1 MFQLEKYGYR
11 FDSYN
16 KVWIRSDFS
25 GIAYNDGDASEQKL
39 AQIIEDTDDVSIFS
53 VDLRRQCT
61 EWAIHYHLSS
71 QRGNILRPFEHLL
84 QGSVLEIGAGCGAVS
99 RYLGES
105 GGQILS
111 LEGSPR
117 RASIAAS
124 RTRDLKNVTVLAER
138 FDDFEY
144 HEQFDAITLIG
155 VLEYASMFSDGESP
169 ALNMLTKIRK
179 MLKPDGHL
187 FIAIENQLGLK
198 YFAGAPEDHIGEAM
212 YGIEGRYQET
222 GPATFGRQELEQLI
236 NNAGYEGVEFLAPF
250 PDYKMPRS
258 ILTEEGC
265 QSGRFDGAAFAWQS
279 VKADPQLPKSV
290 NFDLGLAWPVIFK
303 NGLGMELS
311 NSFLVVA
318 SLSRDKTVDENSL
331 AFHYSTERATTYC
344 KETRFLNVGEG
355 NIAVEYR
362 LFAGDATLST
372 SKYQLS
378 LPSQDKYY
386 HGHVLS
392 QPFIQL
398 LSSKNWRI
406 QDVAD
411 YLNVYLM
418 HLSNMLKALGHDL
431 SPTLRIDSKIPGDFI
446 DAVPQNIIIDEL
458 GNPNLVDM
466 EWRSLEDV
474 DLGHLIFRSLLLLL
488 NQISNLQ
495 VTKEN
500 PALTRKEFFATL
512 YSLLGM
518 PVTDEDLDRFNAS
531 EVNFQEEVTGLPLE
545 SLINWFPCHPLVTTY
560 LSASIFY
567 AFNGEDFSEDHAIH
581 QPLQVGRQKITFPL
595 LAELDSSLTVR
606 CDPVDQSQWF
616 NLYELTI
623 SDSSGSVIWANVSN
637 NSDTIK
643 PGLLEI
649 TTDEQGIL
657 YYAYND
663 DPQLITPELKLQ
675 TSRELLITLD
685 IEILDGLQATHEVLR
700 LGESFSQLHQQAKLS
715 KAENLQLHKQLEFAK
730 QENISYRDNLHLL
743 QNSINSLTNAIELS
757 NVNLNLR
764 DSEVRSLHESTDA
777 YRAEAIALSNTVA
790 AQNDQII
797 DLLATIS
804 SKDSSISDLSS
815 IICTKTDTAEN
826 LNGILSGYGSQLS
839 ELTAIILDRDNE
851 ISKLQSAITELLN
864 SNSWAV
870 TRPLRKMKRIK
881 GNMRNMTSM
890 KHSLGRFAKRAY
902 DNLPFSQRN
911 KLRVKSALFTTMSP
925 LLKQTNSYKAWARNH
940 VNDSPA
946 VVISEEFQTSSTEPG
961 STGSDV
967 AARYIQN
974 MMNMPGPADQD
985 YCAISEAPIDHSAL
999 RARAI
1004 AYYLPQFHPTPEND
1018 EWWGKGF
1025 TEWTNVSKAVPQF
1038 IGHYQ
1043 PHLPGELGFYD
1054 LRLVEVMER
1063 QAELAKLYGVEGFC
1077 FHYYWFGGKRI
1088 LERPLEQLVKSN
1100 INMPFCICWANE
1112 NWTRRWDGLDNEVLL
1127 AQNYGAED
1135 DLAFIKSLEPLLK
1148 DKRYIRVD
1156 GQPLII
1162 LYRPSLLPDAAATL
1176 VRWREYCR
1184 EVGIGELFLCMVQ
1197 FDKLDPRE
1205 YGFDAAVEF
1214 PPHKVAANLP
1224 CINDSLEIANATYAG
1239 YVVDYQDVVDRAAV
1253 EPVSEFPLI
1262 RGVFPSW
1269 DNDARKPG
1277 RGYTVANSTPAKYR
1291 TWLRSSIEYARANP
1305 VKGESLVFINAWNE
1319 WAEGAHLEPDRRYG
1333 YAYLEATKQALKTPP
1348 SMLPSPLASKVC
1360 VVVHA
1365 FYPELL
1371 AEIFDYLKQWSTPYR
1386 LVITTIPEKSHA
1398 VHVEL
1403 DKHSMKADV
1412 LVQENRG
1419 RDILPFIKALQ
1430 TAVNDEHLIL
1440 KLHTKKSL
1448 HREDGDTWRKDLLS
1462 KLLAPEKASKVFAA
1476 FAEHN
1481 DLGLIAPEGHILSMS
1496 TYWGSNADTVHR
1508 LTKQMGGDVFLP
1520 ESTLFAAGS
1529 MFYVRSTAIQSIIE
1543 LGLRDVDFEEE
1554 AGQVDGTLAH
1564 AIERCFSVATWLSGY
1579 YLASSEHPEVVAYR
1593 SAETYAYARP
1603 SI

>member
-1 MFQLEKYGYR
+1 MFYLEKYGYN
-11 FDSYN
+11 YN
-16 KVWIRSDFS
+16 SCNKFWMRSDFS

-39 AQIIEDTDDVSIFS
+39 AQIIRDTEDVSVFS

-84 QGSVLEIGAGCGAVS
+84 QGSVLEIGAGCGAIT

-169 ALNMLTKIRK
+169 ALNMLTKIKK

-258 ILTEEGC
+258 ILTEQGC
-265 QSGRFDGAAFAWQS
+265 QSGNFDGSAFAWQS

-318 SLSRDKTVDENSL
+318 SLSLDKVVDENSL

-344 KETRFLNVGEG
+344 KETKFHKVGEG

-362 LFAGDATLST
+362 LFAGDAALAT
-372 SKYQLS
+372 SQYQLS
-378 LPSQDKYY
+378 LRSPEKYY

-392 QPFIQL
+392 QSFIEL

-411 YLNVYLM
+411 YLNVYLK
-418 HLSNMLKALGHDL
+418 HLSNILMALGHDL
-431 SPTLRIDSKIPGDFI
+431 DLTLSIDSKIPGDFI
-446 DAVPQNIIIDEL
+446 DAVPQNIIIDEF
-458 GNPNLVDM
+458 GKPNFIDM

-474 DLGHLIFRSLLLLL
+474 HLGHLIFRSLLLLL
-488 NQISNLQ
+488 NQTSNLQ
-495 VTKEN
+495 ASIEN
-500 PALTRKEFFATL
+500 PALTRKDFFVTL

-518 PVTDEDLDRFNAS
+518 PVTDEDLDGFNAS
-531 EVNFQEEVTGLPLE
+531 EVNFQEAVTGLPSE
-545 SLINWFPCHPLVTTY
+545 SLINWFPYHPLVTTN

-567 AFNGEDFSEDHAIH
+567 AFNGEGFSEDHAIH
-581 QPLQVGRQKITFPL
+581 QPMQVGRQKIIFPL
-595 LAELDSSLTVR
+595 SVEFDSFLTIR
-606 CDPVDQSQWF
+606 CDPVDQSKWF
-616 NLYELTI
+616 NLYELTVR
-623 SDSSGSVIWANVSN
+623 DSFGSVIWTNVSDN
-637 NSDTIK
+637 NGAISS
-643 PGLLEI
+643 GLLKVS
-649 TTDEQGIL
+649 TDEQGML
-657 YYAYND
+657 YYAYDN
-663 DPQLITPELKLQ
+663 DPQFITPELNLQASTKLY
-675 TSRELLITLD
+675 ITLD
-685 IEILDGLQATHEVLR
+685 IEILDGQQAIHEVLR
-700 LGESFSQLHQQAKLS
+700 LGEAFSQLHQQLKLS
-715 KAENLQLHKQLEFAK
+715 NVENHDLHKQVEFVK
-730 QENISYRDNLHLL
+730 QENISYREGLHLL
-743 QNSINSLTNAIELS
+743 QNSINSLTSSVELS
-757 NVNLNLR
+757 NVNLDLR
-764 DSEVRSLHESTDA
+764 DSEVQSLHESIDA
-777 YRAEAIALSNTVA
+777 YRSEAIALSNTVA
-790 AQNDQII
+790 SQRDQII
-797 DLLATIS
+797 DL
-804 SKDSSISDLSS
+804 
-815 IICTKTDTAEN
+815 
-826 LNGILSGYGSQLS
+826 GSQQS
-839 ELTAIILDRDNE
+839 ELSAIILERDHE
-851 ISKLQSAITELLN
+851 ISKLQSDIIEILN

-870 TRPLRKMKRIK
+870 TSPLRNIKRIQ
-881 GNMRNMTSM
+881 GNVRNMTSM
-890 KHSLGRFAKRAY
+890 KNSLGRFAKRTY
-902 DNLPFSQRN
+902 DSLPFSQRN
-911 KLRVKSALFTTMSP
+911 KLRVKSGLFTVMSP

-940 VNDSPA
+940 VNDSPVIA
-946 VVISEEFQTSSTEPG
+946 ISEEFQASSAETG
-961 STGSDV
+961 SAGSDV

-985 YCAISEAPIDHSAL
+985 YCAISEAPIDHSVL

-1088 LERPLEQLVKSN
+1088 LERPLEQLFKSN

-1127 AQNYGAED
+1127 AQNYSAED
-1135 DLAFIKSLEPLLK
+1135 DLAFIKSLEPLLR

-1224 CINDSLEIANATYAG
+1224 CINDSLEIANANYAG

-1348 SMLPSPLASKVC
+1348 SMLPSPLASKIC

-1371 AEIFDYLKQWSTPYR
+1371 AEIFAYLKQWSTPYR
-1386 LVITTIPEKSHA
+1386 LVITTTPDKSEA
-1398 VHVEL
+1398 VQVEL
-1403 DKHSMKADV
+1403 NKHSMTADV
-1412 LVQENRG
+1412 LTQENRG

-1430 TAVNDEHLIL
+1430 NAVKDEPLIL
-1440 KLHTKKSL
+1440 KLHTKKSM

-1462 KLLAPEKASKVFAA
+1462 KLLAPEKASKIFAA

-1496 TYWGSNADTVHR
+1496 TYWGSNANTVHR
-1508 LTKQMGGDVFLP
+1508 LTKKMGGDVFLP

-1529 MFYVRSTAIQSIIE
+1529 MFYVRSTAIQPIID

-1593 SAETYAYARP
+1593 STETYAYARP

>member
-1 MFQLEKYGYR
+1 MFHLEKYGY
-11 FDSYN
+11 SYN
-16 KVWIRSDFS
+16 DRNKFWMRSDFS

-39 AQIIEDTDDVSIFS
+39 AQIIRDTDDVSIFS

-84 QGSVLEIGAGCGAVS
+84 QGSVLEIGAGCGAIT

-124 RTRDLKNVTVLAER
+124 RTRDLANVTVLAER
-138 FDDFEY
+138 FDDFEC

-212 YGIEGRYQET
+212 YGVEGRYQEA
-222 GPATFGRQELEQLI
+222 GPATFGRQELERLI
-236 NNAGYEGVEFLAPF
+236 SNAGYDGVEFLAPF

-258 ILTEEGC
+258 ILTEQGC
-265 QSGRFDGAAFAWQS
+265 KSGDFDGSAFAWQS
-279 VKADPQLPKSV
+279 VKADPQLPNSV
-290 NFDLGLAWPVIFK
+290 NFDLELAWPVIFK

-311 NSFLVVA
+311 NSFLIVA
-318 SLSRDKTVDENSL
+318 SLSPDKVVDANSL
-331 AFHYSTERATTYC
+331 AFHYSTERATSFC
-344 KETRFLNVGEG
+344 KETKFNNVGEG

-362 LFAGDATLST
+362 LFTNDAALST
-372 SKYQLS
+372 SQYQLS
-378 LPSQDKYY
+378 LQSHEKYC
-386 HGHVLS
+386 HGYVLS
-392 QPFIQL
+392 QSFVQL
-398 LSSKNWRI
+398 VSSKSWKI
-406 QDVAD
+406 QDVVD
-411 YLNVYLM
+411 YLNVYLK
-418 HLSNMLKALGHDL
+418 HLSSIVTSLGYKL
-431 SPTLRIDSKIPGDFI
+431 EPVLGIDSRVPGIFI
-446 DAVPQNIIIDEL
+446 DAVPQNIIIDEF
-458 GNPNLVDM
+458 GAPNFIDK

-474 DLGHLIFRSLLLLL
+474 YLGHLIFRSILLLL
-488 NQISNLQ
+488 NQASNLK
-495 VTKEN
+495 VPIEN
-500 PALTRKEFFATL
+500 PALTRKDFFVTL

-531 EVNFQEEVTGLPLE
+531 EVKFQEAVTGLPSE
-545 SLINWFPCHPLVTTY
+545 ALINWFPYQPLVTTN
-560 LSASIFY
+560 LAASVFY
-567 AFNGEDFSEDHAIH
+567 AFNGEGFSEARAIH
-581 QPLQVGRQKITFPL
+581 QPIQVGRQKVVFPL
-595 LAELDSSLTVR
+595 LVEPDSFLTIR
-606 CDPVDQSQWF
+606 CDPVDQSKWF
-616 NLYELTI
+616 NLYEFTI
-623 SDSSGSVIWANVSN
+623 RDSFGLLVWASVGDDNAAMS
-637 NSDTIK
+637 S
-643 PGLLEI
+643 GLLEVP
-649 TTDEQGIL
+649 TDEQGVL
-657 YYAYND
+657 YCAYNN
-663 DPQLITPELKLQ
+663 DPQFVTPELSLQASSKLY
-675 TSRELLITLD
+675 ITLD
-685 IEILDGLQATHEVLR
+685 IEVLDVEQAAHEVLR
-700 LGESFSQLHQQAKLS
+700 LGEAFSRLHQKLELS
-715 KAENLQLHKQLEFAK
+715 NVQGHDLHNQVEFFK
-730 QENISYRDNLHLL
+730 QENILFREREHLL
-743 QNSINSLTNAIELS
+743 QNSINLLSSSIERSSVTLGI
-757 NVNLNLR
+757 R
-764 DSEVRSLHESTDA
+764 DSELQSLRESIDVYRS
-777 YRAEAIALSNTVA
+777 EATALNNIVA
-790 AQNDQII
+790 SQHDQIA
-797 DLLATIS
+797 DLVSQQSELSTIFLERDHEVFKLRSDVNEILS
-804 SKDSSISDLSS
+804 SK
-815 IICTKTDTAEN
+815 
-826 LNGILSGYGSQLS
+826 
-839 ELTAIILDRDNE
+839 
-851 ISKLQSAITELLN
+851 
-864 SNSWAV
+864 SWAV
-870 TRPLRKMKRIK
+870 TSPLRKIKRIK
-881 GNMRNMTSM
+881 GNVRNMTSM
-890 KHSLGRFAKRAY
+890 KKALGRLAKRTY
-902 DNLPFSQRN
+902 DGFPLSQRN
-911 KLRVKSALFTTMSP
+911 KLRVKSAAFTIMSP
-925 LLKQTNSYKAWARNH
+925 LLKQTNSYKAWARNRF
-940 VNDSPA
+940 NDSPTIA
-946 VVISEEFQTSSTEPG
+946 ISEEFQASSAEPRSAG
-961 STGSDV
+961 GDV

-985 YCAISEAPIDHSAL
+985 YCAISEAPIDHSVL

-1038 IGHYQ
+1038 NGHYQ

-1088 LERPLEQLVKSN
+1088 LERPLEQLFKSD
-1100 INMPFCICWANE
+1100 INLPFCICWANE

-1127 AQNYGAED
+1127 AQNYSAED
-1135 DLAFIKSLEPLLK
+1135 DLAFIKSLEPLLR

-1176 VRWREYCR
+1176 IRWREYCR
-1184 EVGIGELFLCMVQ
+1184 EVGIGEIFLCMVQ

-1224 CINDSLEIANATYAG
+1224 CINDSLEIANANYAG

-1253 EPVSEFPLI
+1253 EPISEFPLI

-1333 YAYLEATKQALKTPP
+1333 YAYLEATKQALKTPA
-1348 SMLPSPLASKVC
+1348 SMMPSPLASKVC

-1371 AEIFDYLKQWSTPYR
+1371 TEIFDYLKQWSTPYR
-1386 LVITTIPEKSHA
+1386 LVITTTPDKSEA
-1398 VHVEL
+1398 VQVEL
-1403 DKHSMKADV
+1403 DKHSMAADV
-1412 LVQENRG
+1412 LTQENRG

-1430 TAVNDEHLIL
+1430 NAVKDEPLIL
-1440 KLHTKKSL
+1440 KLHTKKST

-1462 KLLAPEKASKVFAA
+1462 KLLAPEKASKIFTA

-1496 TYWGSNADTVHR
+1496 TYWGSNAGTVHR
-1508 LTKQMGGDVFLP
+1508 LTKKMGGDVFLP

-1529 MFYVRSTAIQSIIE
+1529 MFYVRSTAIQPIID
-1543 LGLRDVDFEEE
+1543 LGLRDLDFEEE

-1593 SAETYAYARP
+1593 SSETYAYARP

>member
-1 MFQLEKYGYR
+1 MFQLEKSGYR
-11 FDSYN
+11 FDTEN
-16 KVWIRSDFS
+16 KIWIRPDFS

-39 AQIIEDTDDVSIFS
+39 AQIIKTTEDVSVFS

-99 RYLGES
+99 RYLGEA

-124 RTRDLKNVTVLAER
+124 RTRDLENVTVLAER
-138 FDDFEY
+138 FDDFECN
-144 HEQFDAITLIG
+144 ERFDAITLIG
-155 VLEYASMFSDGESP
+155 VLEYASMFSDGDSP
-169 ALNMLTKIRK
+169 ALNMLSKIKK
-179 MLKPDGHL
+179 MLKPNGHL

-212 YGIEGRYQET
+212 YGIEGRYQKD
-222 GPATFGRQELEQLI
+222 GPATFGRQGLEQLV
-236 NNAGYEGVEFLAPF
+236 NQAGYESVEFLAPF

-265 QSGRFDGAAFAWQS
+265 RSGNFDGAAFAWQS

-303 NGLGMELS
+303 NGLGIELA

-318 SLSRDKTVDENSL
+318 NLGENKTVEDGAL
-331 AFHYSTERATTYC
+331 AFHYSTERTSAYC
-344 KETRFLNVGEG
+344 KETKFLKNGENG
-355 NIAVEYR
+355 ISVEYR
-362 LFAGDATLST
+362 LFSNTADLSST
-372 SKYQLS
+372 QYRLQVPSKDRYH
-378 LPSQDKYY
+378 

-392 QPFIQL
+392 QPFIEL
-398 LSSKNWRI
+398 LSSKTWCI

-411 YLNVYLM
+411 YLVIYLG
-418 HLSNMLKALGHDL
+418 HLSTLLAKAGHG
-431 SPTLRIDSKIPGDFI
+431 IDQNLHAGYKIPGEFI
-446 DAVPQNIIIDEL
+446 DAVPQNIIIDEF
-458 GNPNLVDM
+458 GAPNFIDM
-466 EWRSLEDV
+466 EWRSVDDV
-474 DLGHLIFRSLLLLL
+474 ELGHLLFRSLLLLL
-488 NQISNLQ
+488 NQTSNLQ
-495 VTKEN
+495 VTKQN
-500 PALTRKEFFATL
+500 PALTRKDFFISL

-518 PVTDEDLDRFNAS
+518 PAAEEDLDRFNNS
-531 EVNFQEEVTGLPLE
+531 EVDFQKIVTGLPTE
-545 SLINWFPCHPLVTTY
+545 SLIDWFPYHPLVTTY

-567 AFNGEDFSEDHAIH
+567 AFDDESFSEDRAMH
-581 QPLQVGRQKITFPL
+581 QPLQIGRQKVTFPL
-595 LAELDSSLTVR
+595 SIEAASSLTVR
-606 CDPVDQSQWF
+606 CDPVDRSQWF
-616 NLYELTI
+616 NLYQLTI
-623 SDSSGSVIWANVSN
+623 SDDSEVVLWDHSSVDSS
-637 NSDTIK
+637 TIK

-649 TTDEQGIL
+649 TSDGEGFL

-663 DPQLITPELKLQ
+663 DPQFITPEFQLQ
-675 TSRELLITLD
+675 KSKTLFVTLD
-685 IEILDGLQATHEVLR
+685 IEILDGLQATREVLR
-700 LGESFSQLHQQAKLS
+700 LGESFSKVHEQAAVS
-715 KAENLQLHKQLEFAK
+715 KAESAQLYIELQKAQQETSSYRENLQL
-730 QENISYRDNLHLL
+730 L
-743 QNSINSLTNAIELS
+743 QSSITSLTSAIELS
-757 NVNLNLR
+757 QVNLELR
-764 DSEVRSLHESTDA
+764 GSELRSLQDSAEA
-777 YRAEAIALSNTVA
+777 YRIEAVALSNTVSE
-790 AQNDQII
+790 QNTQILE
-797 DLLATIS
+797 LLATIAT
-804 SKDSSISDLSS
+804 KDASIADLSS
-815 IICTKTDTAEN
+815 TISAERN
-826 LNGILSGYGSQLS
+826 NTSSLHEALTGRGGQLS
-839 ELTAIILDRDNE
+839 ELIATISERDTE
-851 ISKLQSAITELLN
+851 ISKLQAALTELLN

-870 TRPLRKMKRIK
+870 TRPLRKINRIQ
-881 GNMRNMTSM
+881 GNMRNMTTM
-890 KHSLGRFAKRAY
+890 KHSLGRFAKRVY
-902 DNLPFSQRN
+902 DNLPLSQQN
-911 KLRVKSALFTTMSP
+911 KLRVKSTIFSSMAP
-925 LLKQTNSYKAWARNH
+925 VLKQTNSYKAWARNNT
-940 VNDSPA
+940 NDVPVA
-946 VVISEEFQTSSTEPG
+946 NISEDFKSNGTDG
-961 STGSDV
+961 SVQGSDV

-974 MMNMPGPADQD
+974 MINMPGPNDQD

-1077 FHYYWFGGKRI
+1077 FHYYWFGGRRI
-1088 LERPLEQLVKSN
+1088 LERPLEQLVNSE
-1100 INMPFCICWANE
+1100 IDMPFCICWANE

-1127 AQNYGAED
+1127 AQNYGPED
-1135 DLAFIKSLEPLLK
+1135 DLAFIKSLEPLLR

-1224 CINDSLEIANATYAG
+1224 CINDTLEIANSNYAG
-1239 YVVDYQDVVDRAAV
+1239 YVVDYQDVVNRAAQ

-1291 TWLRSSIEYARANP
+1291 TWLRSSIDYARANP
-1305 VKGESLVFINAWNE
+1305 VRGESLVFINAWNE

-1348 SMLPSPLASKVC
+1348 SMLPSPLAKQVC

-1371 AEIFDYLKQWSTPYR
+1371 AEIFDYLKKWSTPYR
-1386 LVITTIPEKSHA
+1386 LVITTIPEKELAVRTELETHA
-1398 VHVEL
+1398 ME
-1403 DKHSMKADV
+1403 ADV
-1412 LVQENRG
+1412 LVRDNRG
-1419 RDILPFIKALQ
+1419 RDILPFLRALE
-1430 TAVNDEHLIL
+1430 TAVKDEHLIL

-1462 KLLAPEKASKVFAA
+1462 KLLAPEKAAKVFAA
-1476 FAEHN
+1476 FAENN

-1529 MFYVRSTAIQSIIE
+1529 MFYVRSTAIRSITE
-1543 LGLRDVDFEEE
+1543 LGLRDSDFEEE

-1593 SAETYAYARP
+1593 SSETYAYAKP
-1603 SI
+1603 SV